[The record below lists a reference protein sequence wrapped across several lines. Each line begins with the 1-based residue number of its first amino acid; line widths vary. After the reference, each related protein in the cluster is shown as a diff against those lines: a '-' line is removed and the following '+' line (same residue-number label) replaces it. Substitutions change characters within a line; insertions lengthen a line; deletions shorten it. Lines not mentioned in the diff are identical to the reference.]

1 MTEDFGT
8 FRQPSS
14 PPEITPELPTP
25 ENVFPIDTPEKSPP
39 KEFQLPAS
47 MLERKV
53 EFYLHVKPVN
63 FKAKTYDF
71 QGRLILNPQFCLKIE
86 LFGQIIK

>member
-14 PPEITPELPTP
+14 PPEITPDLPTP
-25 ENVFPIDTPEKSPP
+25 ENVFPMDTPEKLPP

-53 EFYLHVKPVN
+53 EF
-63 FKAKTYDF
+63 
-71 QGRLILNPQFCLKIE
+71 
-86 LFGQIIK
+86 